1 MEQRTEVFKNIMRNY
16 PTGVTII
23 TTLDNEHNPTGLTA
37 NSFASV
43 SIDPLMILWC
53 IDKRSNSY
61 EVFKN
66 CKRFAV
72 NILSGNQKEECNVFA
87 SRKVKDRFSKVDW
100 NLSDYDLPIIENAF
114 AELECDKVDQIDAGD
129 HLILIGK
136 VLDLKESDHIPMLY
150 HNRNLGPVPES
161 INASM

>member
-23 TTLDNEHNPTGLTA
+23 TTLDNDHNPTGLTA

-53 IDKRSNSY
+53 IDKDSNSY

-72 NILSGNQKEECNVFA
+72 NILSGDQEKECRIFA

-100 NLSDYDLPIIENAF
+100 TLSKHDLPIIENAF
-114 AELECDKVDQIDAGD
+114 AEMECDKVDQIDAGD
-129 HLILIGK
+129 HLILLGKIIGVTENDK
-136 VLDLKESDHIPMLY
+136 FPMLY
-150 HNRNLGPVPES
+150 HNRNLFPVPEG